1 MTSAVTR
8 CVLAALALFQS
19 FIASAEADTY
29 RANLS
34 TIGAV
39 TKNTEDTET
48 TRSPV
53 AGLQVFFKPVNNDP
67 EQAFDQHEF
76 IQRASNLYLA
86 VAPTDMET
94 TTYNTYLSKTTTSNT
109 YLSTTSLSVTY
120 YQGDVFAKL
129 GYVKGSGGIKYKNT
143 SSNLYDLQSQSSS
156 YAAGYYLFPL
166 SQISLGVDK
175 TLLSFT
181 ANTIGMTAL
190 SDDVTTKS
198 SLTSKTLWH
207 IGQQQS
213 LCFELSLRDI
223 RHEYKNTYH
232 NHEADVSLKYY
243 PVPAGYAQLQLT
255 RNQGEY
261 KVNTGLTTILAAG
274 NTSMLAGGYA
284 FTPRLSLYA
293 AYLSFITSGTKN
305 DNHSVLVAGNYRF

>member
-34 TIGAV
+34 TLGAV

-53 AGLQVFFKPVNNDP
+53 AGLQVFLKPVNNDP

-94 TTYNTYLSKTTTSNT
+94 TTYNTYLSKTTTSST
-109 YLSTTSLSVTY
+109 YLSNTSVSVTY

-175 TLLSFT
+175 TRLSSNSYSLLLT
-181 ANTIGMTAL
+181 TLA
-190 SDDVTTKS
+190 DDVTTKT

-213 LCFELSLRDI
+213 LCFELSLRNI
-223 RHEYKNTYH
+223 RHEDSNTDH
-232 NHEADVSLKYY
+232 NNETDLSLKYY

-255 RNQGEY
+255 RNQGEN
-261 KVNTGLTTILAAG
+261 KATSG
-274 NTSMLAGGYA
+274 NTSMLSGGYA

-293 AYLSFITSGTKN
+293 TYLSFTASGTAN
-305 DNHSVLVAGNYRF
+305 NNNSVLVAGNYRF

>member
-1 MTSAVTR
+1 MKSVVTQ
-8 CVLAALALFQS
+8 CILAALALFQS

-109 YLSTTSLSVTY
+109 YLSNTSVSVTY

-175 TLLSFT
+175 TRLSSNANSLLLT
-181 ANTIGMTAL
+181 TLA
-190 SDDVTTKS
+190 DDVTTKT
-198 SLTSKTLWH
+198 SLTSKTLRH

-213 LCFELSLRDI
+213 LCFELSLRNI
-223 RHEYKNTYH
+223 RHEDSNTNH
-232 NHEADVSLKYY
+232 NNESNHD
-243 PVPAGYAQLQLT
+243 
-255 RNQGEY
+255 N
-261 KVNTGLTTILAAG
+261 
-274 NTSMLAGGYA
+274 NTSIQQISSM
-284 FTPRLSLYA
+284 T
-293 AYLSFITSGTKN
+293 TT
-305 DNHSVLVAGNYRF
+305 

>member
-1 MTSAVTR
+1 MTSTVTR

-34 TIGAV
+34 TLGAV

-86 VAPTDMET
+86 VAPTDMEA

-109 YLSTTSLSVTY
+109 YLSNTSVSVTY

-129 GYVKGSGGIKYKNT
+129 GYVKGSGGIKDKDT
-143 SSNLYDLQSQSSS
+143 SSNLGDLQSQSSS
-156 YAAGYYLFPL
+156 YAVGYYLFPL

-175 TLLSFT
+175 TRLSSNANSLLLT
-181 ANTIGMTAL
+181 TLA
-190 SDDVTTKS
+190 DDVTTKT

-213 LCFELSLRDI
+213 LCFELSLRNI
-223 RHEYKNTYH
+223 RHEDSNTNH
-232 NHEADVSLKYY
+232 NNEADVSLKYY

-255 RNQGEY
+255 RNQGED
-261 KVNTGLTTILAAG
+261 KATIG

-293 AYLSFITSGTKN
+293 TYLSFTASGTAN
-305 DNHSVLVAGNYRF
+305 NNNSVLVAGNYRF

>member
-1 MTSAVTR
+1 MKSAVTQ
-8 CVLAALALFQS
+8 CVLATISVFQS

-29 RANLS
+29 QANLS

-86 VAPTDMET
+86 LAPTDIET
-94 TTYNTYLSKTTTSNT
+94 TTLNTHLYNTSV
-109 YLSTTSLSVTY
+109 SVTY

-129 GYVKGSGGIKYKNT
+129 GYVTGSGESEFKAFP
-143 SSNLYDLQSQSSS
+143 SLQYDLQYQSSS

-175 TLLSFT
+175 TRLSFT
-181 ANTIGMTAL
+181 ANSLLLTTLA
-190 SDDVTTKS
+190 DDVTTKT

-207 IGQQQS
+207 IGQQES
-213 LCFELSLRDI
+213 LCFELSLRNI
-223 RHEYKNTYH
+223 RHEDSNTNH
-232 NHEADVSLKYY
+232 NNETDVSLKYY

-255 RNQGEY
+255 RNQGED
-261 KVNTGLTTILAAG
+261 KATIG

-293 AYLSFITSGTKN
+293 AYLNFITSGTKN
-305 DNHSVLVAGNYRF
+305 YNHSVLVAGNYRF

>member
-1 MTSAVTR
+1 MKSAVTQ
-8 CVLAALALFQS
+8 CVLATISVFQS

-29 RANLS
+29 QANLS

-94 TTYNTYLSKTTTSNT
+94 TTLNTHLYNTSV
-109 YLSTTSLSVTY
+109 SVTY

-129 GYVKGSGGIKYKNT
+129 GYVTGSGESEFKAFP
-143 SSNLYDLQSQSSS
+143 SLQYDLQYQSSS

-175 TLLSFT
+175 TRLSFT
-181 ANTIGMTAL
+181 ANSLLLTTLADNI
-190 SDDVTTKS
+190 TTKT

-207 IGQQQS
+207 IGQQES
-213 LCFELSLRDI
+213 LCFELSLRNI
-223 RHEYKNTYH
+223 RHEDSNTNH
-232 NHEADVSLKYY
+232 NNETDVSLKYY

-255 RNQGEY
+255 RNQGED
-261 KVNTGLTTILAAG
+261 KATIG

-293 AYLSFITSGTKN
+293 AYLNFITSGTKN

>member
-1 MTSAVTR
+1 MKSVVTQ
-8 CVLAALALFQS
+8 CVLATTALFQS

-29 RANLS
+29 QANLS

-39 TKNTEDTET
+39 TKNTEETET

-94 TTYNTYLSKTTTSNT
+94 TTLNTHLYNTSV
-109 YLSTTSLSVTY
+109 SVTY

-129 GYVKGSGGIKYKNT
+129 GYVTGSGESEFKAFP
-143 SSNLYDLQSQSSS
+143 SLQYDLQYQSSS

-175 TLLSFT
+175 TRLSFT
-181 ANTIGMTAL
+181 ANSLWLTTLADNI
-190 SDDVTTKS
+190 TTKT

-213 LCFELSLRDI
+213 LCFELSLRSI
-223 RHEYKNTYH
+223 RHEDSNTNH
-232 NHEADVSLKYY
+232 NNEADVSLKYY

-255 RNQGEY
+255 RNQGED
-261 KVNTGLTTILAAG
+261 KATIG

-293 AYLSFITSGTKN
+293 AYLNFITSGTKN

>member
-1 MTSAVTR
+1 MKSVVTQ
-8 CVLAALALFQS
+8 CVLATTALFQS

-29 RANLS
+29 QANLS

-94 TTYNTYLSKTTTSNT
+94 TTLNTHLYNTSV
-109 YLSTTSLSVTY
+109 SVTY

-129 GYVKGSGGIKYKNT
+129 GYVTGSGESEFKAFP
-143 SSNLYDLQSQSSS
+143 SLQYDLQYQSSS

-175 TLLSFT
+175 TRLSFT
-181 ANTIGMTAL
+181 ANSLWLTTLADNI
-190 SDDVTTKS
+190 TTKT

-213 LCFELSLRDI
+213 LCFELSLRSI
-223 RHEYKNTYH
+223 RHEDSNTNH
-232 NHEADVSLKYY
+232 NNEADVSLKYY

-255 RNQGEY
+255 RNQGED
-261 KVNTGLTTILAAG
+261 KATIG

-293 AYLSFITSGTKN
+293 AYLNFITSGTKN

>member
-8 CVLAALALFQS
+8 CVLAATALFQS

-86 VAPTDMET
+86 VAPTDIDT
-94 TTYNTYLSKTTTSNT
+94 TTYNTYLSNTSV
-109 YLSTTSLSVTY
+109 SVTY
-120 YQGDVFAKL
+120 YQGDMFAKL
-129 GYVKGSGGIKYKNT
+129 GYVKGSGDSKFKALP
-143 SSNLYDLQSQSSS
+143 SVQYDLQYQSNS

-166 SQISLGVDK
+166 SQISVGVDK
-175 TLLSFT
+175 TRLSFT
-181 ANTIGMTAL
+181 ANSLLLTTLA
-190 SDDVTTKS
+190 DDVTTKT

-207 IGQQQS
+207 IGQQES
-213 LCFELSLRDI
+213 LCFELSLRNI
-223 RHEYKNTYH
+223 RHEDSNTNH
-232 NHEADVSLKYY
+232 NNEADVSLKYY

-255 RNQGEY
+255 RNQGED
-261 KVNTGLTTILAAG
+261 KATIG

-293 AYLSFITSGTKN
+293 AYLNFITSGTKN
-305 DNHSVLVAGNYRF
+305 DNHSVLLAGNYRF

>member
-1 MTSAVTR
+1 MR
-8 CVLAALALFQS
+8 
-19 FIASAEADTY
+19 
-29 RANLS
+29 
-34 TIGAV
+34 IGAV

-86 VAPTDMET
+86 VAPTDIET

-109 YLSTTSLSVTY
+109 HLSNTSVSVAY
-120 YQGDVFAKL
+120 YQGDMFANL
-129 GYVKGSGGIKYKNT
+129 GYVKGSGGIKDKDT
-143 SSNLYDLQSQSSS
+143 SSNLGDLQSQSSS
-156 YAAGYYLFPL
+156 YAVGYYLFPL

-175 TLLSFT
+175 TRLSFT
-181 ANTIGMTAL
+181 ANSLLLTTLA
-190 SDDVTTKS
+190 DDVTTKT

-207 IGQQQS
+207 IGQQES

-293 AYLSFITSGTKN
+293 AYLSFTASGTKN

>member
-1 MTSAVTR
+1 
-8 CVLAALALFQS
+8 
-19 FIASAEADTY
+19 
-29 RANLS
+29 
-34 TIGAV
+34 
-39 TKNTEDTET
+39 
-48 TRSPV
+48 
-53 AGLQVFFKPVNNDP
+53 
-67 EQAFDQHEF
+67 
-76 IQRASNLYLA
+76 
-86 VAPTDMET
+86 
-94 TTYNTYLSKTTTSNT
+94 
-109 YLSTTSLSVTY
+109 LSTTSLSVTY

-175 TLLSFT
+175 TRLSYRPS
-181 ANTIGMTAL
+181 TIAIFFGKTAL
-190 SDDVTTKS
+190 DDVTTKT

-207 IGQQQS
+207 IGQQES
-213 LCFELSLRDI
+213 LCFELSLRNI
-223 RHEYKNTYH
+223 RHEDSNTNH
-232 NHEADVSLKYY
+232 NNETDVSLKYY

-255 RNQGEY
+255 RNQGED
-261 KVNTGLTTILAAG
+261 KATIG

-293 AYLSFITSGTKN
+293 AYLNFITSGTKN

>member
-29 RANLS
+29 RANVS

-86 VAPTDMET
+86 VAPTDIET

-109 YLSTTSLSVTY
+109 HLSNTSVSVAY
-120 YQGDVFAKL
+120 YQGDMFANL
-129 GYVKGSGGIKYKNT
+129 GYVKGSGGIKDKDT
-143 SSNLYDLQSQSSS
+143 SSNLGDLQSQSSS
-156 YAAGYYLFPL
+156 YAVGYYLFPL

-175 TLLSFT
+175 TRLSFT
-181 ANTIGMTAL
+181 ANSLLLTTLA
-190 SDDVTTKS
+190 DDVTTKT

-207 IGQQQS
+207 IGQQES

-293 AYLSFITSGTKN
+293 AYLNFITSGTKN

>member
-1 MTSAVTR
+1 MTPAVTR

-29 RANLS
+29 RANVS

-86 VAPTDMET
+86 VAPTDIET
-94 TTYNTYLSKTTTSNT
+94 TTLNTHLSNT
-109 YLSTTSLSVTY
+109 SVSVTY
-120 YQGDVFAKL
+120 YQGDMFAKL
-129 GYVKGSGGIKYKNT
+129 GYVIGSGESKFKAFP
-143 SSNLYDLQSQSSS
+143 SLQYDLQYQSSS

-175 TLLSFT
+175 TRLSFT
-181 ANTIGMTAL
+181 ANSLWLTTLA
-190 SDDVTTKS
+190 DDVTTKT

-207 IGQQQS
+207 IGQQES
-213 LCFELSLRDI
+213 LCFELSLSNI
-223 RHEYKNTYH
+223 RHEDSNTNH
-232 NHEADVSLKYY
+232 NNEADVSLKYY

-255 RNQGEY
+255 RNQGED
-261 KVNTGLTTILAAG
+261 KATIG

-293 AYLSFITSGTKN
+293 AYLNFITSGTKN

>member
-1 MTSAVTR
+1 MKSVVTQ
-8 CVLAALALFQS
+8 CVLAATALFQS

-94 TTYNTYLSKTTTSNT
+94 TTLNTHLYNTSV
-109 YLSTTSLSVTY
+109 SVTY

-129 GYVKGSGGIKYKNT
+129 GYVTGSGELKP
-143 SSNLYDLQSQSSS
+143 SASPSLQYDLQYHSNS

-175 TLLSFT
+175 TRLSFT
-181 ANTIGMTAL
+181 ANSLLLTTLADNI
-190 SDDVTTKS
+190 TTKT

-207 IGQQQS
+207 IGQQES
-213 LCFELSLRDI
+213 LCFELSLRSI
-223 RHEYKNTYH
+223 RHEDSNTNH
-232 NHEADVSLKYY
+232 NNEADVSLKYY

-255 RNQGEY
+255 RNQGED
-261 KVNTGLTTILAAG
+261 KATIG

-293 AYLSFITSGTKN
+293 AYLNFITSGTKN
-305 DNHSVLVAGNYRF
+305 DTHSVLVAGPYRF

>member
-1 MTSAVTR
+1 MKSAVTQ
-8 CVLAALALFQS
+8 CVLAAISVFQS
-19 FIASAEADTY
+19 FIAYAEVDTY
-29 RANLS
+29 QANLS
-34 TIGAV
+34 TLIGV
-39 TKNTEDTET
+39 TTNTEDTEN

-53 AGLQVFFKPVNNDP
+53 LGLQVFFKPVNNNP

-86 VAPTDMET
+86 LAPTDIET
-94 TTYNTYLSKTTTSNT
+94 TTYNTHLSNT
-109 YLSTTSLSVTY
+109 SVSVTY
-120 YQGDVFAKL
+120 YRGDMFAKL
-129 GYVKGSGGIKYKNT
+129 GYVTGSGELKP
-143 SSNLYDLQSQSSS
+143 SASPSLQYDLQYHSNS

-175 TLLSFT
+175 TRLSFT
-181 ANTIGMTAL
+181 ANSLWLPTLA
-190 SDDVTTKS
+190 DDVTTKT

-213 LCFELSLRDI
+213 LCFELSLRNI
-223 RHEYKNTYH
+223 RHEDSNTDY
-232 NHEADVSLKYY
+232 NNETDVSLKYY

-255 RNQGEY
+255 RNQGED
-261 KVNTGLTTILAAG
+261 KATIG

-293 AYLSFITSGTKN
+293 AYLNFITSGTKN

>member
-1 MTSAVTR
+1 MR
-8 CVLAALALFQS
+8 
-19 FIASAEADTY
+19 
-29 RANLS
+29 
-34 TIGAV
+34 IGAV

-86 VAPTDMET
+86 VAPTDIET

-109 YLSTTSLSVTY
+109 HLSNTSVSVAY
-120 YQGDVFAKL
+120 YQGDMFANL
-129 GYVKGSGGIKYKNT
+129 GYVKGSGGIKDKDT
-143 SSNLYDLQSQSSS
+143 SSNLGDLQSQSSS
-156 YAAGYYLFPL
+156 YAVGYYLFPL

-175 TLLSFT
+175 TRLSFT
-181 ANTIGMTAL
+181 ANSLLLTTLA
-190 SDDVTTKS
+190 DDVTTKT

-207 IGQQQS
+207 IGQQES

-293 AYLSFITSGTKN
+293 AYLNFTTSGTAN
-305 DNHSVLVAGNYRF
+305 NNNSVLVAGNYRF

>member
-1 MTSAVTR
+1 MKSAVTQ
-8 CVLAALALFQS
+8 CVLATISVFQS

-29 RANLS
+29 QANLS

-86 VAPTDMET
+86 VAPTDIET
-94 TTYNTYLSKTTTSNT
+94 TTLNTHLYNTSV
-109 YLSTTSLSVTY
+109 SVTY

-129 GYVKGSGGIKYKNT
+129 GYVTGSGESEFKAFP
-143 SSNLYDLQSQSSS
+143 SLQYDLQYQSSS

-175 TLLSFT
+175 TRLSFT
-181 ANTIGMTAL
+181 ANSLLLTTLA
-190 SDDVTTKS
+190 DDVTTKT

-207 IGQQQS
+207 IGQQES
-213 LCFELSLRDI
+213 LCFELSLRNI
-223 RHEYKNTYH
+223 RHEDSNTDY
-232 NHEADVSLKYY
+232 NNETDVSLKYY
-243 PVPAGYAQLQLT
+243 PVPAGYAHLQLT
-255 RNQGEY
+255 RNQGED
-261 KVNTGLTTILAAG
+261 KATIG

-293 AYLSFITSGTKN
+293 AYLNFITSGTKN

>member
-1 MTSAVTR
+1 MKSVVTQ
-8 CVLAALALFQS
+8 CVLAATALFQS

-29 RANLS
+29 QANLS

-94 TTYNTYLSKTTTSNT
+94 TTLNTHLYNTSV
-109 YLSTTSLSVTY
+109 SVTY

-129 GYVKGSGGIKYKNT
+129 GYVTGSGESEFKALP
-143 SSNLYDLQSQSSS
+143 SLQYDLQYQSSS

-175 TLLSFT
+175 TRLSFT
-181 ANTIGMTAL
+181 ANSLLLTTLADNI
-190 SDDVTTKS
+190 TTKT

-207 IGQQQS
+207 IGQQES
-213 LCFELSLRDI
+213 LCFELSLRNI
-223 RHEYKNTYH
+223 RHEDSNTNH
-232 NHEADVSLKYY
+232 NNEADVSLKYY

-255 RNQGEY
+255 RNQGED
-261 KVNTGLTTILAAG
+261 KATIG

-293 AYLSFITSGTKN
+293 AYLNFITSGTKN

>member
-1 MTSAVTR
+1 MTSVVTQ
-8 CVLAALALFQS
+8 CVLAATALFQS

-86 VAPTDMET
+86 VAPTDIET

-109 YLSTTSLSVTY
+109 YLSNTSVSVAY

-129 GYVKGSGGIKYKNT
+129 GYVKGSGGIKDKDT
-143 SSNLYDLQSQSSS
+143 SSNLGDLQSQSSS
-156 YAAGYYLFPL
+156 YAVGYYLFPL

-175 TLLSFT
+175 TRLSYRPS
-181 ANTIGMTAL
+181 TIAIFFGKTAL
-190 SDDVTTKS
+190 DDVTTKT

-207 IGQQQS
+207 IGQQES
-213 LCFELSLRDI
+213 LCFELSLRNI
-223 RHEYKNTYH
+223 RHEDSNTNH
-232 NHEADVSLKYY
+232 NNETDVSLKYY

-255 RNQGEY
+255 RNQGED
-261 KVNTGLTTILAAG
+261 KATIG

-293 AYLSFITSGTKN
+293 AYLNFITSGTKN

>member
-1 MTSAVTR
+1 MTSVVTQ
-8 CVLAALALFQS
+8 CVLAATALFQS

-94 TTYNTYLSKTTTSNT
+94 TTYNTYLSNTSV
-109 YLSTTSLSVTY
+109 SVTY

-129 GYVKGSGGIKYKNT
+129 GYVKGSGGIKDKDT
-143 SSNLYDLQSQSSS
+143 SSNLGDLQSQSSS
-156 YAAGYYLFPL
+156 YAMGYYLFPL

-175 TLLSFT
+175 TRLSYRPS
-181 ANTIGMTAL
+181 TIAIFFGKTAL
-190 SDDVTTKS
+190 DDVTTKT

-207 IGQQQS
+207 IGQQES
-213 LCFELSLRDI
+213 LCFELSLRNI
-223 RHEYKNTYH
+223 RHEDSNTNH
-232 NHEADVSLKYY
+232 NNEADVSLKYY

-255 RNQGEY
+255 RNQGED
-261 KVNTGLTTILAAG
+261 KATIG

-293 AYLSFITSGTKN
+293 AYLSFTASGTKN

>member
-1 MTSAVTR
+1 MKSVVTQ
-8 CVLAALALFQS
+8 CVLAATALFQS

-29 RANLS
+29 QANLS

-86 VAPTDMET
+86 VAPTDIET
-94 TTYNTYLSKTTTSNT
+94 TTLNTHLYNTSV
-109 YLSTTSLSVTY
+109 SVTY

-129 GYVKGSGGIKYKNT
+129 GYVTGSGESEFKAFP
-143 SSNLYDLQSQSSS
+143 SLQYDLQYQSSS

-175 TLLSFT
+175 TRLSFT
-181 ANTIGMTAL
+181 ANSLLLTTLA
-190 SDDVTTKS
+190 DDVTTKT

-207 IGQQQS
+207 IGQQES
-213 LCFELSLRDI
+213 LCFELSLRNI
-223 RHEYKNTYH
+223 RHEDSNTNH
-232 NHEADVSLKYY
+232 NNETDVSLKYY

-255 RNQGEY
+255 RNQGED
-261 KVNTGLTTILAAG
+261 KATIG

-293 AYLSFITSGTKN
+293 AYLNFITSGTKN

>member
-34 TIGAV
+34 TLGAV

-94 TTYNTYLSKTTTSNT
+94 TTYNTYLSNTSV
-109 YLSTTSLSVTY
+109 SVTY

-129 GYVKGSGGIKYKNT
+129 GYVKGSGGIKDKDT
-143 SSNLYDLQSQSSS
+143 SSNLGDLQSQSSS
-156 YAAGYYLFPL
+156 YAVGYYLFPL

-175 TLLSFT
+175 TRLSYRPS
-181 ANTIGMTAL
+181 TIAIFFGKTAL
-190 SDDVTTKS
+190 DDVTTKT

-207 IGQQQS
+207 IGQQES
-213 LCFELSLRDI
+213 LCFELSLRNI
-223 RHEYKNTYH
+223 RHEDSNTNH
-232 NHEADVSLKYY
+232 NNEADVSLKYY

-255 RNQGEY
+255 RNQGED
-261 KVNTGLTTILAAG
+261 KATIG

-293 AYLSFITSGTKN
+293 AYLSFTASGTKN